1 MRVRPGLLVAATIA
15 CVAPG
20 PVAPAAVAIGTA
32 PVTGIGAW
40 VAAEEAEIRLV
51 SALSAIAPDAGSVE
65 LGIHLRLSEGWRIYW
80 RTPGAAGMPPEFD
93 WTGSE
98 NLASVTLRWPAP
110 SRFEAY
116 GQQSYGYTGEV
127 LFPATARLA
136 RPGEALSL
144 RLTLA
149 YLICRE
155 ACMPGEAALALDLP
169 AGAAAPTEAAAE
181 IARHA
186 ARLPVDAAEAGVAIT
201 ARRKPGGVTVI
212 ARSPEPLVAPDLFLE
227 WPVEP
232 GHRRPELPVPS
243 VTLGEGGR
251 EARFSVVVR
260 PPLVR
265 AGTPL
270 AVTVTDGAR
279 AFAAAV
285 LVEEGD

>member
-1 MRVRPGLLVAATIA
+1 MRAWPGLLVAAMIA
-15 CVAPG
+15 CVALISKVMGAATAPG
-20 PVAPAAVAIGTA
+20 P
-32 PVTGIGAW
+32 GIGAW
-40 VAAEEAEIRLV
+40 VAAEEAEVRLV
-51 SALSAIAPDAGSVE
+51 SALSAIAPDAGLVD
-65 LGIHLRLSEGWRIYW
+65 LGIQLRLSEGWRIYW

-110 SRFEAY
+110 ARFEAY

-155 ACMPGEAALALDLP
+155 VCMPGEAVLALDLP

-186 ARLPVDAAEAGVAIT
+186 RRVPVDAAEAGVAIT